1 MPPPQSLGGCQ
12 GIFLEPYSLLQ
23 GCGHDASSWLLIGV
37 MVVGVHSLPGDVE
50 NFLDFI

>member
-1 MPPPQSLGGCQ
+1 MPLPQSLGGCQ

-37 MVVGVHSLPGDVE
+37 MVVGVHFCLGMLKI
-50 NFLDFI
+50 F